1 MTVDTDLVVFKP
13 FYNLDKS
20 KSDLKRQLR
29 NLLQNTCMIVF
40 ALSCAALWLK
50 NFLGISKMSHSGN
63 VRDETMAL
71 LDTLKKY
78 ISSFDTKIV

>member
-40 ALSCAALWLK
+40 ALSCAAL
-50 NFLGISKMSHSGN
+50 
-63 VRDETMAL
+63 
-71 LDTLKKY
+71 
-78 ISSFDTKIV
+78 

>member
-1 MTVDTDLVVFKP
+1 
-13 FYNLDKS
+13 
-20 KSDLKRQLR
+20 
-29 NLLQNTCMIVF
+29 
-40 ALSCAALWLK
+40 
-50 NFLGISKMSHSGN
+50 MSHSGN